1 MKKYVYGVIGAILL
15 VAGIVTAAGQQ
26 KFAFPFLGRWQPTE
40 TPVLIDDYGF
50 ADIQNLRRD
59 GNHLEGVKG
68 MEVINSGSTIDDVY
82 YLPRAGFHYTKN
94 DPDETHVL
102 VKAVDS
108 SGNGQIWDNTTA
120 IPNQGDFSATTRY
133 EDESSSA
140 EHGRF
145 STAPGGK
152 VVYCNQTES
161 RIWGGTEMG
170 IAGFLLVRD
179 PVEDAA
185 DYWGEV
191 YENDSDT
198 YAVMS
203 GATLFYIGSNRR
215 INKVKIYVK
224 TPNASACIAGVSE
237 YVYPGASWVSVAG
250 MADGT
255 SAGGKSLAQTGAI
268 TWDYNTSTRS
278 TFVGDGDQLAYW
290 YRFMFP
296 GVDAG
301 TAIYYI
307 TCGEGQFRPIEN
319 LWDGAP
325 SVLAAA
331 FFTKSGTSEFTDELN
346 DDTPSIY
353 SSADLETFQTTDE
366 LVLGF
371 AYKQRGMILD
381 FLNGHYNANA
391 SGVSVQEWNGA
402 VWSGVSG
409 LHDGTSSGGA
419 TFAENGII
427 HWIPSEERS
436 VQSLEAPRTYASTSQ
451 LYFYRITV
459 SADLTDD
466 VQPYFCAGIPAVE
479 AKNDYKAIDKYR
491 IPIEYQGRLFLL
503 GHEREPNKGTYSAY
517 EAPDVFNG
525 DDAGTLYFGSREK
538 ITGAGVIYNV
548 FLSTGFEQ
556 LIVTKASETY
566 RLYGD
571 GPENWEKQQMS
582 ANVGCV
588 APASFAICEVADVAQ
603 NVKRNV
609 AIWQA
614 SHGFVMC
621 DGATLQTISEDIA
634 CYFDENDD
642 RQINASEISDTV
654 GWYDPDIE
662 SYKALITSGDYPDD
676 EWGGADAWHDQ
687 ESNEWGVNWDDAQTT
702 HNVELEYSLK
712 YKQWTKIQ
720 RTDSSGDGLTLQ
732 TAFQVRDTEGRIYVY
747 GAADDGNMYRTE
759 YGRTWDGSGI
769 EQYVKTKNL
778 LLDGQNS
785 MQNFTTLKRFRMLFE
800 PKMDA
805 LSSEDI
811 RIDHYGDNA
820 LTLAGS
826 GLSLLDDVSMADADG
841 RNSQTCELGSFLQ
854 HALKFTATTSNV
866 DDGMELTGFI
876 VIFDTHDRW
885 RSD

>member
-1 MKKYVYGVIGAILL
+1 MKKYVLILL
-15 VAGIVTAAGQQ
+15 LLFLPALAGAAGQQ

-40 TPVLIDDYGF
+40 NPVLVDDYGF

-59 GNHLEGVKG
+59 GNHLESVKG
-68 MEVINSGSTIDDVY
+68 MQVVNSGATIDATY
-82 YLPRAGFHYTKN
+82 FYPRAGFHFTKN

-108 SGNGQIWDNTTA
+108 TGGNGQIWDNTTA
-120 IPNQGDFSATTRY
+120 VPNQGNFSGTTLHQ
-133 EDESSSA
+133 DAANA
-140 EHGRF
+140 EHGSF
-145 STAPGGK
+145 SSAPGGK
-152 VVYCNQTES
+152 VVYANQKEV
-161 RIWGGTEMG
+161 RIWGGDEMG

-179 PVEDAA
+179 PGEDAA
-185 DYWGEV
+185 DYWGQV
-191 YENDSDT
+191 YTNDSET

-203 GATLFYIGSNRR
+203 GATVLYIGANRR
-215 INKVKIYVK
+215 INQVKVYIG
-224 TPNASACIAGVSE
+224 TANASASIAGVSE
-237 YVYPGASWVSVAG
+237 YVYPGASWVSVSG

-255 SAGGKSLAQTGAI
+255 SAGGKSLAQTGTI
-268 TWDYNTSTRS
+268 SWDYNTSTRA

-290 YRFMFP
+290 YKFTFP

-307 TCGEGQFRPIEN
+307 TCGEGQFRPLEN
-319 LWDGAP
+319 LWDGVP
-325 SVLAAA
+325 SFLAAA
-331 FFTKSGTSEFTDELN
+331 FYTKSGTSEYTDELN
-346 DDTPSIY
+346 DDTPLLVSA
-353 SSADLETFQTTDE
+353 ADLETFTTSDE

-371 AYKQRGMILD
+371 PSKQRGFILD
-381 FLNGHYNANA
+381 FVNGHFNANA
-391 SGVSVQEWNGA
+391 SGVSVQEWNGD
-402 VWSGVSG
+402 VWSGVTG
-409 LHDGTSSGGA
+409 LYDGTDDGGA
-419 TFAENGII
+419 TFGENGII

-436 VQSLEAPRTYASTSQ
+436 VASIEAPRKYGSTSQ
-451 LYFYRITV
+451 LYFYRVTV
-459 SADLTDD
+459 SANLTDD
-466 VQPYFCAGIPAVE
+466 VQPYFCQGIPAVE
-479 AKNDYKAIDKYR
+479 AKNDFKAVDRYR

-503 GHEREPNKGTYSAY
+503 GHEREPNKGTYSAF

-525 DDAGTLYFGSREK
+525 SDSGNLYFGSREK

-582 ANVGCV
+582 VNVGNV
-588 APASFAICEVADVAQ
+588 APASFAVCEIADVAQ

-642 RQINASEISDTV
+642 RQINATEISDTV
-654 GWYDPDIE
+654 GWYDPSIE
-662 SYKALITSGDYPDD
+662 AYKALITSGEYPDD
-676 EWGGADAWHDQ
+676 EWGGNDVWHDE
-687 ESNEWGVNWDDAQTT
+687 ESNEWGVDWDNAQTT

-720 RTDSSGDGLTLQ
+720 RSDSAGDDLGLQ

-759 YGRTWDGSGI
+759 YGRTWDAAPI

-785 MQNFTTLKRFRMLFE
+785 MQNFTTLRRFRLLFE
-800 PKMDA
+800 PKMSA
-805 LSSEDI
+805 LAGEEI
-811 RIDHYGDNA
+811 QVDHYGDN
-820 LTLAGS
+820 TLSVAG
-826 GLSLLDDVSMADADG
+826 GTGQSLFDDIDMADADG
-841 RNSQTCELGSFLQ
+841 RNSQTVTLGPYLQ
-854 HALKFTATTSNV
+854 HALKFSASTTHV
-866 DDGMELTGFI
+866 DDGMELSGFI
-876 VIFDTHDRW
+876 TIFDTHDRW